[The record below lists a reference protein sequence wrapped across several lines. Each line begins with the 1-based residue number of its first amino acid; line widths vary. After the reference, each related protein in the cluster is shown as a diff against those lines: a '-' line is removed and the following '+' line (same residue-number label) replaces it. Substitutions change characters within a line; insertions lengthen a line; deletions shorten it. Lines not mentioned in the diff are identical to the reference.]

1 MKPKTQH
8 FHSLDTLR
16 GVACVLIAIY
26 HMTNMR
32 WKFGGHVLVDLFLV
46 LSGFVLAHSY
56 LYGPSVV
63 GKREF
68 LVRRFA
74 RMWPLHVF
82 TLFFTFGVV
91 SYGLNGLFFTPPGS
105 GVHNNWLTLF
115 EHLTMTHNLGFPPNG
130 KFVSSWN
137 FPSWS
142 ISVEF
147 WVNVLFILT
156 TTRKTPSW
164 RFLLLSVVCLGIVM
178 RGWGTL
184 ATFNENYLGYFN
196 SGLMRGLASFFL
208 GVVSYRLFLRYR
220 HIELGP
226 KTALGLEVGSIAL
239 TVFFLYIGI
248 WGYPLWEFLA
258 PYFFMFMIALF
269 AMHQGALS
277 QASVRLRY
285 VGVISYSIYLN
296 HIAVMIFINHR
307 VVTSWLPREW
317 IIPFGV
323 VILLIFSHFTYKY
336 IERPSQRFILRKWLP
351 PREQTVG

>member
-1 MKPKTQH
+1 
-8 FHSLDTLR
+8 
-16 GVACVLIAIY
+16 
-26 HMTNMR
+26 
-32 WKFGGHVLVDLFLV
+32 
-46 LSGFVLAHSY
+46 
-56 LYGPSVV
+56 
-63 GKREF
+63 
-68 LVRRFA
+68 
-74 RMWPLHVF
+74 
-82 TLFFTFGVV
+82 
-91 SYGLNGLFFTPPGS
+91 
-105 GVHNNWLTLF
+105 
-115 EHLTMTHNLGFPPNG
+115 
-130 KFVSSWN
+130 
-137 FPSWS
+137 
-142 ISVEF
+142 
-147 WVNVLFILT
+147 
-156 TTRKTPSW
+156 
-164 RFLLLSVVCLGIVM
+164 M